1 MYAELQMELE
11 TKEINYRQSSNLQG
25 VIMENISPEYAARQK
40 QPDNQINYL
49 NYPAIFPASF
59 LTFTSAFV

>member
-25 VIMENISPEYAARQK
+25 VIMENISPEYAARLHG
-40 QPDNQINYL
+40 NQL
-49 NYPAIFPASF
+49 NLIVNVSRGKITTPSGQ
-59 LTFTSAFV
+59 

>member
-25 VIMENISPEYAARQK
+25 VIMENISPEYVNVSRGKITAPSGQ
-40 QPDNQINYL
+40 
-49 NYPAIFPASF
+49 
-59 LTFTSAFV
+59 

>member
-25 VIMENISPEYAARQK
+25 VIMENISPEYAYQTTWK
-40 QPDNQINYL
+40 PVKSL
-49 NYPAIFPASF
+49 
-59 LTFTSAFV
+59 

>member
-25 VIMENISPEYAARQK
+25 VIMENILQNMQQTTWKPVKS
-40 QPDNQINYL
+40 L
-49 NYPAIFPASF
+49 
-59 LTFTSAFV
+59 

>member
-25 VIMENISPEYAARQK
+25 VIMENISQNM
-40 QPDNQINYL
+40 QPDYME
-49 NYPAIFPASF
+49 
-59 LTFTSAFV
+59 TS

>member
-25 VIMENISPEYAARQK
+25 VIMENISPEYAARLHG
-40 QPDNQINYL
+40 NQL
-49 NYPAIFPASF
+49 NPLRQEYIQVYP
-59 LTFTSAFV
+59 V